1 LPFVGRSAEVEALI
15 GLLPRGGEAHRRVV
29 LLAGEAGS
37 GKSRLV
43 GEVARDLEAHGA
55 LVASGACDAVVATP
69 YGPFVEALD
78 RVISALEDDP
88 DPAGALGPG
97 AGELTR
103 LLPDL
108 PMRIAGLSA
117 PVDAESDTVR
127 HRLHTAVTGVLSRAG
142 GKRPLLLVLEDAHWA
157 DSGTLLL
164 LRHLAR
170 ASWSGQVLIIVTLRD
185 TEIEVSPALSDTL
198 ADLRRVDDVVRMR
211 LTGLLGDD
219 VDDFV
224 RRAAGSERLDPE
236 ARALAETMHGLTDG
250 NPFLMCELWRA
261 LLETGTVTV
270 EGDRIDVRQPL
281 GEIATPAGVREV
293 VSQRLARLDP
303 GAGQLLELAATAG
316 SEFELDV
323 IRRAVRMDDRELLA
337 ALEETVASGMVEE
350 LPGPRLAYRFTHEL
364 VRRAVY
370 DRLSRARR
378 AELHLRVG
386 QALADGPV
394 PDRALADLAHHF
406 SVAAPLGARDLAVDY
421 NVRAAQ
427 VAAAALAFDDA
438 ATRLQTAVDLGID
451 DEHERAQVLLELGDM
466 ENRAGNAAAAFE
478 AFAAAAAIARRL
490 GGGELLAR
498 AAIGHEDTEWRPG
511 ELDADTVELL
521 EEAIPVL
528 GDHAPPQLRVGL
540 LAGLA
545 RALDRRGH
553 AARGATVRG
562 QAIALARQAD
572 DRSGLAKVLV
582 RSYWSRG
589 TSAPQEIL
597 AMLDEAEQIAEELN
611 DSETRIEAVGWRVPT
626 FVSMGDMA
634 SARAEIATMRRM
646 AEGSAQPFIHHI
658 AEHYGSAIALADGR
672 LSEAEAMAERS
683 REWGE
688 LLIGRD
694 ASGTFGIQMFSIR
707 REQGRLREL
716 APAVRVLAGGGARAG
731 PWRPG
736 LAAVLVELGMHDEAR
751 RELTAIAADGLR
763 SLRVSL
769 WTAALVYM
777 ADAATALG
785 DAATAALV
793 YDQLKPL
800 AGQNVMIGH
809 LVACYGSADRY
820 LGMLAA
826 TIGDAALADAH
837 FERALDLNRRMGVST
852 WVAHTAYQ
860 YARHLRG
867 RVGTDPTGHG
877 ERDPRA
883 LAAEAGRLA
892 ARIGLPALAAQ
903 VASLEL
909 DAPAA
914 LPNGLS
920 AREVQILRLVAQGL
934 SNKEIGGTLAISEHT
949 AANHIRSI
957 LRKTDCANR
966 TEATTFAHRHG
977 LVSTSI

>member
-1 LPFVGRSAEVEALI
+1 MD
-15 GLLPRGGEAHRRVV
+15 
-29 LLAGEAGS
+29 
-37 GKSRLV
+37 
-43 GEVARDLEAHGA
+43 DLE
-55 LVASGACDAVVATP
+55 
-69 YGPFVEALD
+69 
-78 RVISALEDDP
+78 
-88 DPAGALGPG
+88 
-97 AGELTR
+97 
-103 LLPDL
+103 
-108 PMRIAGLSA
+108 
-117 PVDAESDTVR
+117 
-127 HRLHTAVTGVLSRAG
+127 
-142 GKRPLLLVLEDAHWA
+142 
-157 DSGTLLL
+157 
-164 LRHLAR
+164 
-170 ASWSGQVLIIVTLRD
+170 
-185 TEIEVSPALSDTL
+185 
-198 ADLRRVDDVVRMR
+198 
-211 LTGLLGDD
+211 
-219 VDDFV
+219 
-224 RRAAGSERLDPE
+224 
-236 ARALAETMHGLTDG
+236 
-250 NPFLMCELWRA
+250 LM
-261 LLETGTVTV
+261 
-270 EGDRIDVRQPL
+270 
-281 GEIATPAGVREV
+281 
-293 VSQRLARLDP
+293 
-303 GAGQLLELAATAG
+303 
-316 SEFELDV
+316 
-323 IRRAVRMDDRELLA
+323 A

-370 DRLSRARR
+370 DRLSRAHR

-386 QALADGPV
+386 EALADGPA
-394 PDRALADLAHHF
+394 PERALADLAHHF

-427 VAAAALAFDDA
+427 VAAAALAFDEA
-438 ATRLQTAVDLGID
+438 AARLQTAVDLGID
-451 DEHERAQVLLELGDM
+451 DEHERAQVLLELGGM
-466 ENRAGNAAAAFE
+466 ENRAGNAAAAFQ

-498 AAIGHEDTEWRPG
+498 AAIGYEDTEWRPG

-521 EEAIPVL
+521 EEAIPAL
-528 GDHAPPQLRVGL
+528 AESEAAQLRVGL

-562 QAIALARQAD
+562 EAIALARQAD

-597 AMLDEAEQIAEELN
+597 AMLGEAKQIAEEL
-611 DSETRIEAVGWRVPT
+611 DDPETCIEAVGWRVPT

-634 SARAEIATMRRM
+634 SARDETATMRRM

-672 LSEAEAMAERS
+672 LIEAEAMAERS

-716 APAVRVLAGGGARAG
+716 APAVRVLAGGAARDG

-763 SLRVSL
+763 GLRVSL

-800 AGQNVMIGH
+800 AGQSVMIGH

-826 TIGDAALADAH
+826 TIGDAALADEH

-867 RVGTDPTGHG
+867 RARTNAPRPV
-877 ERDPRA
+877 ERDPQA
-883 LAAEAGRLA
+883 LAAEAGALA
-892 ARIGLPALAAQ
+892 ARIGMPALSARVAA
-903 VASLEL
+903 LGL
-909 DAPAA
+909 DAPVA
-914 LPNGLS
+914 LPSGLS
-920 AREVQILRLVAQGL
+920 AREVQILELVARGL
-934 SNKEIGGTLAISEHT
+934 SNKEIGATLSISEHT

-957 LRKTDCANR
+957 LRKTGCANR